1 MNKIDAWMEK
11 AGNRWFFFGWLVVL
25 TSFVSSMINSG
36 TGSYAIGFFIVPMGE
51 ELGISRTQFSTIPLF
66 KLATIPVL
74 PLLGLLV
81 DRKHGARIIL
91 ILGTLVGGGA
101 LALTSQVNSL
111 WQFYALYGVMY
122 GFATAAM
129 GSQLVGPALISKWF
143 VRFRGRAMAIGTMG
157 ISAGGVLI
165 APLAGITVSLLG
177 WRSSWVTLGAVAIL
191 AIVPLAILFIRRSP
205 EDVGMVPDGESQ
217 NSIDT
222 ETINQ
227 KETPSWTLQQALTSR
242 SFWIL
247 ATVQTLGLCGLGPV
261 LFHEIAYI
269 QDKGFS
275 VEIATIV
282 AASLAASAMVS
293 KLPFGY
299 LADKMDIRKI
309 LAFCLIPAGLSTFL
323 IIPALSVFTL
333 IGWGI
338 LHGFFM
344 GGFPTLTAVAFP
356 EYFGRSYMGS
366 IRGAL
371 SPATMVISASSPLI
385 GGLLWT
391 QDHSYAVAF
400 VVFGIAWIVAGF
412 LPLTLDRPIG
422 PQPKVKSYN

>member
-1 MNKIDAWMEK
+1 VTKIDAWLEK
-11 AGNRWFFFGWLVVL
+11 AGNRWFFFGWLIVL

-51 ELGISRTQFSTIPLF
+51 ELGISRTQFSTVPLF

-91 ILGTLVGGGA
+91 ILGTLVGGVA

-143 VRFRGRAMAIGTMG
+143 VRSRGRAMAIGTMG

-205 EDVGMVPDGESQ
+205 EDVGMVP
-217 NSIDT
+217 
-222 ETINQ
+222 
-227 KETPSWTLQQALTSR
+227 
-242 SFWIL
+242 
-247 ATVQTLGLCGLGPV
+247 
-261 LFHEIAYI
+261 
-269 QDKGFS
+269 
-275 VEIATIV
+275 
-282 AASLAASAMVS
+282 
-293 KLPFGY
+293 
-299 LADKMDIRKI
+299 
-309 LAFCLIPAGLSTFL
+309 
-323 IIPALSVFTL
+323 
-333 IGWGI
+333 
-338 LHGFFM
+338 
-344 GGFPTLTAVAFP
+344 
-356 EYFGRSYMGS
+356 
-366 IRGAL
+366 
-371 SPATMVISASSPLI
+371 
-385 GGLLWT
+385 
-391 QDHSYAVAF
+391 
-400 VVFGIAWIVAGF
+400 
-412 LPLTLDRPIG
+412 
-422 PQPKVKSYN
+422 